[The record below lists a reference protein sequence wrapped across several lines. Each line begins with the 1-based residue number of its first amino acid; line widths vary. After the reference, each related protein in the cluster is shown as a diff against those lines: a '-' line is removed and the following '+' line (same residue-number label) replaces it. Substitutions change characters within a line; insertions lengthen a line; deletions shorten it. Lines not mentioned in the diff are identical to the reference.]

1 MKKKDE
7 VFYQK
12 TSVIT
17 YFVGKYIQKLP
28 ISYFLSPFFCL
39 FVFIFLFSSHLSSYD
54 LLYIHV
60 FITYSAISYFCVCGF
75 QTSGPEKK
83 YMH

>member
-39 FVFIFLFSSHLSSYD
+39 FIFFVL
-54 LLYIHV
+54 
-60 FITYSAISYFCVCGF
+60 ITSEFL
-75 QTSGPEKK
+75 
-83 YMH
+83 